1 MNGKS
6 FRMHLRRAWGLF
18 LSLVLVLGCIGAMP
32 MKAKAAQNVTLTV
45 SFQGTSYTPEKG
57 AVEYS
62 VDNGAH
68 WERIT
73 TAGDTAIVYEDSTR
87 LRIRI
92 APGQGYGIDWTA
104 TRFQIDEEAEI
115 ALKDDTSN
123 IKDGLSSGDGY
134 IIDRLGYTTV
144 KLNGVE
150 FHEGGGVDPGQGG
163 GQPGPG
169 GDDFAVITM
178 HSGGLT
184 WTGIPMVYEDWF
196 QYNEDGT
203 IDWDASDS
211 WQRCT
216 ISLNENGERADFY
229 HDDNV
234 SNTDEI
240 RYAAKEGQTQGQETV
255 DVTFECNWSDRFVDV
270 VNINGTEYDIK
281 QRSGLDYDNRRS
293 WLEHFSFEYHNQSI
307 SFTIPD
313 VPANIGDDGKA
324 HLDITVDLRP
334 ITEPECFIGN
344 FLWSADPARE
354 GDDIY
359 IGNSQVELIKVT
371 YPESEGGDVFD
382 AETLAAE
389 SQLPRDQK
397 SAEYVTYGK
406 DNSTDFENGEM
417 VLPEGSWV
425 TMKIY
430 PEYGHQVVAFH
441 VNGTDVRAEQ
451 DPGVFSFKIGKGNFH
466 IGAEVAPVEDEVRA
480 EAQSVSG
487 GGITIGG
494 GEMNGGTARLDVGDA
509 SVSEAQIASFENA
522 AEGMQVGEILDIS
535 LFNTVYQGSAEHT
548 WDTPVNN
555 LNADATVTLE
565 LEEAPAGEEVAVI
578 HEKHDGTFETIPA
591 EYDPETKT
599 VSFRTKSFSNFAIAT
614 RGQADPT
621 AVNEAAAGGF
631 LGNLYQ
637 LTLGREPDAEG
648 AEYWMNRLTSR
659 EVCATELVFG
669 FLNSPE
675 YKAKEKTDEE
685 YVQELYRIFLQR
697 EADAEG
703 LAYWTGM
710 LAQGTSRDAVAAG
723 FANSAEFTGCCE
735 EMNIAQGTVEPDG
748 TVVYTPL
755 VFLFVQN
762 CYDVTLG
769 RWGEGSGVN
778 YWSYLLNKGQMD
790 FRGVAEFFVH
800 SEEFTAKN
808 LDDGAYVTVLYQMFL
823 GRTPDAD
830 GLAYWTGVLER
841 QELTRDDLL
850 TGFADSPEF
859 EALIAQFGQG

>member
-6 FRMHLRRAWGLF
+6 FRMRLRRAWGLF

-32 MKAKAAQNVTLTV
+32 MKAKADHSLTLQVTFRDNYDPVQGKVQYSKDGTNWTDVTASMAAAQDIGYQDGQRLHV
-45 SFQGTSYTPEKG
+45 
-57 AVEYS
+57 
-62 VDNGAH
+62 
-68 WERIT
+68 RI
-73 TAGDTAIVYEDSTR
+73 V
-87 LRIRI
+87 
-92 APGQGYGIDWTA
+92 PGEGYGIDWTGIHLVVDRA
-104 TRFQIDEEAEI
+104 DITNENGVQGGLMGSNGYEI
-115 ALKDDTSN
+115 
-123 IKDGLSSGDGY
+123 GDVESVV
-134 IIDRLGYTTV
+134 LES
-144 KLNGVE
+144 VE
-150 FHEGGGVDPGQGG
+150 FHQGGGVDPGQGG

-178 HSGGLT
+178 HSGGFI

-203 IDWDASDS
+203 IDWDTSDS

-216 ISLNENGERADFY
+216 ISLNENGENADFY
-229 HDDNV
+229 HNNNV

-240 RYAAKEGQTQGQETV
+240 RYAAKEGQTPGQETV
-255 DVTFECNWSDRFVDV
+255 DVTFGCNWSDRFVDV

-293 WLEHFSFEYHNQSI
+293 WLEHFSFEYRNQSI

-313 VPANIGDDGKA
+313 VPANIGADGKA

-371 YPESEGGDVFD
+371 YPESERDGEYVFD

-397 SAEYVTYGK
+397 RAEYVTYGK

-441 VNGTDVRAEQ
+441 VNGTDVRAENEI
-451 DPGVFSFKIGKGNFH
+451 GVFSFKIGKGNFH

-480 EAQSVSG
+480 EAQSISG

-509 SVSEAQIASFENA
+509 NVSEAQVASFENA

-591 EYDPETKT
+591 QYDPETKT
-599 VSFRTKSFSNFAIAT
+599 VSFRTKSFSNFAIAI
-614 RGQADPT
+614 RGQADPA
-621 AVNEAAAGGF
+621 AVNEVAAGGF

-637 LTLGREPDAEG
+637 MTLGREPDAEG
-648 AEYWMNRLTSR
+648 TEYWMNRLTSR

-675 YKAKEKTDEE
+675 YRSQEKTDEE
-685 YVQELYRIFLQR
+685 YVQELYRIFLGR

-748 TVVYTPL
+748 TVVYNPL